1 MGEFSLV
8 HLIIVGLIILILF
21 GSDKLPIFGQ
31 SLGKAI
37 KGFKQ
42 GLNEIDVDS
51 KDVTNQKLTTQQ
63 TAQQSENENQKKTQA
78 QTDKNKV

>member
-21 GSDKLPIFGQ
+21 GSDKLPVFGQ

-51 KDVTNQKLTTQQ
+51 KDITNQKIAESAKQNAKDT
-63 TAQQSENENQKKTQA
+63 EKE
-78 QTDKNKV
+78 KNKV